1 MSNILYVTYDFSEG
15 EDEEILMV
23 GAGTVDDKMII
34 LNTFVGEDAE
44 YIWNL
49 LIGEEGVAN

>member
-34 LNTFVGEDAE
+34 LNTFIGEDAE
-44 YIWNL
+44 YVWNL
-49 LIGEEGVAN
+49 LIGEEGIAN